1 MHGAGDLLNDK
12 LKGSSIFGRRW
23 VGKSDFLSVY
33 EDVIALFIVFD
44 VFDHVSLKKL

>member
-12 LKGSSIFGRRW
+12 LKGSAIFGRRW

-33 EDVIALFIVFD
+33 GDVIALFIVFD